1 MGDEVV
7 ILWGPGL
14 QVAEAQAM
22 SSEGTPNGRLFTL
35 RTSNPDVSHFS
46 SLRGREGKF
55 EIVKAERCGGRWI
68 VEGKRL
74 DS

>member
-1 MGDEVV
+1 MGGEVV
-7 ILWGPGL
+7 ILWGTGF
-14 QVAEAQAM
+14 QVAEAQVV
-22 SSEGTPNGRLFTL
+22 SSEGTPNGRRFTL
-35 RTSNPDVSHFS
+35 RTPNPDVSHFS
-46 SLRGREGKF
+46 RLRGREGEF

>member
-7 ILWGPGL
+7 ILWGTGL
-14 QVAEAQAM
+14 QVAEAPVM
-22 SSEGTPNGRLFTL
+22 SSERTPNGMLFTL
-35 RTSNPDVSHFS
+35 RTPNPDVAHFS
-46 SLRGREGKF
+46 SLRGREGEF

>member
-1 MGDEVV
+1 MGDEAV
-7 ILWGPGL
+7 ILWGTGL
-14 QVAEAQAM
+14 QVAEAQVT
-22 SSEGTPNGRLFTL
+22 SSEGTPNGRRFTL
-35 RTSNPDVSHFS
+35 RTSNPDVAHFS
-46 SLRGREGKF
+46 SLRGREGGF